1 MIGDRLLIVDAI
13 QGFGVVDAPFQ
24 VADVIVSGGQ
34 KWVRAGWGTGF
45 LALSDRALERLTPVF
60 SGFAGTDVDLPLD
73 AVLPPA
79 QDARAYAI
87 SNPSPIAEARLAG
100 ALEQIARSASSR
112 SQPRSARRPPV
123 DRHRRRVR
131 HPGRV
136 TAGGRTNGRGSS
148 CCGRQPSN

>member
-1 MIGDRLLIVDAI
+1 MTGCSWWMRSRGSASSTLRSRS
-13 QGFGVVDAPFQ
+13 QTS
-24 VADVIVSGGQ
+24 IVSGGQ

-73 AVLPPA
+73 EVLPPA

-100 ALEQIARSASSR
+100 ALEQIAAVGVD
-112 SQPRSARRPPV
+112 QIARRGE
-123 DRHRRRVR
+123 RE
-131 HPGRV
+131 GRKID
-136 TAGGRTNGRGSS
+136 
-148 CCGRQPSN
+148 